1 VPELSAE
8 PAGVR
13 RPEILLV
20 VEILGGG
27 FLREW
32 ALPVDRDEFESGEVA
47 VAGLAVGEVE
57 AEGGCGSGCWEG
69 SEAKRT
75 AVILLSF
82 FLSFFL
88 FFSSSFSSEMGEDD
102 GLESSVELPT
112 RLK

>member
-1 VPELSAE
+1 MPELSAE

-47 VAGLAVGEVE
+47 VAGLAAGEVE

-69 SEAKRT
+69 SEVKRT

-82 FLSFFL
+82 FFFSFSSTFPPLFLLLFL
-88 FFSSSFSSEMGEDD
+88 FFFFFGD
-102 GLESSVELPT
+102 G
-112 RLK
+112 RG